1 MSRAGPVNLANLREA
16 SSRVVYCFHTFSK
29 LYSYGKPVSLV
40 SRLSEI
46 LPCKLKTSIYKVIND
61 GMISEAITIHLRNKN
76 K

>member
-1 MSRAGPVNLANLREA
+1 MSRAGPVNLANLREG

-46 LPCKLKTSIYKVIND
+46 LLANSKQVYKVIND